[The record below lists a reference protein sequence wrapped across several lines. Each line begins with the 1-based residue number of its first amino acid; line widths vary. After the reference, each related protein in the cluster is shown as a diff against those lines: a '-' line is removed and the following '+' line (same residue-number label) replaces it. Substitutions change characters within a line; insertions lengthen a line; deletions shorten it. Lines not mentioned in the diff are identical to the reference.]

1 MSSNCTKADH
11 NARTHDRVLKQRA
24 ATAQQLE
31 VPPTAR
37 VEAGGRASY
46 ACTICGAQ
54 GHNAHTHHRQAAAAE
69 PAEPATRRQQ
79 TCGTCGQRGHNVRT
93 HHQHVAAEPAA
104 AEPAEPITRR
114 QQTCGTCGQRGHN
127 VRTHHQYV
135 AAEAEAAEGGREK
148 NIEDLEREQAV
159 KGRRGKR
166 PQFANFTALL
176 ATLPPLVSI
185 SKTHSIESLNDLT

>member
-1 MSSNCTKADH
+1 MSSNCTEADH
-11 NARTHDRVLKQRA
+11 NARTHDRVLEQRA

-69 PAEPATRRQQ
+69 PAEPA
-79 TCGTCGQRGHNVRT
+79 
-93 HHQHVAAEPAA
+93 
-104 AEPAEPITRR
+104 TRR